1 MIDRFRSFI
10 EIHQLIP
17 PGGKTLLAVSGGIDS
32 MAMWKLFE
40 TAGREYGVIHCN
52 FSLRG
57 GDSDDD
63 ERLVRDHAAEVAV
76 QLYVKRFDTLDYAR
90 VKGISVEMAA
100 RELRYNWFEE
110 IRSAEGYD
118 VIATAHHQDDL
129 IETFFINLIRK
140 TGIRGLSGFREKSG
154 NLIRPMLFTCRK
166 EKHGSDQVPAFLAES

>member
-1 MIDRFRSFI
+1 
-10 EIHQLIP
+10 
-17 PGGKTLLAVSGGIDS
+17 
-32 MAMWKLFE
+32 
-40 TAGREYGVIHCN
+40 
-52 FSLRG
+52 
-57 GDSDDD
+57 
-63 ERLVRDHAAEVAV
+63 
-76 QLYVKRFDTLDYAR
+76 
-90 VKGISVEMAA
+90 MAA

-166 EKHGSDQVPAFLAES
+166 EIEAWAKEACVVFREDHTNNEVVFQRNYIRHEILPRLEDLNPSFRSNLTETMGNLRQTEEFFNTEINRQIRKIALTGTENSSIYTSELLKLPHPRQVLF